1 MWKILT
7 LATMAGTLAALGA
20 PALAQQTKNTAE
32 ANFTDVKGKETG
44 RAHLSA
50 GNDGVLFEVEI
61 SGLEPRKWMA
71 LHIHETG
78 NCDDHAEGHKAAGGH
93 FNPDKRAHGFVAA
106 TGPHAGDLPNQYVAE
121 DGVMRAQIYSTMV
134 RLDDAERGIRGRA
147 LIVHAGSDDYR
158 TDPAGGAGDRIACA
172 VIE

>member
-1 MWKILT
+1 MLKIIT
-7 LATMAGTLAALGA
+7 LAAAGTLAGLAS
-20 PALAQQTKNTAE
+20 PAFAQQVKDTAQ
-32 ANFTDVKGKETG
+32 ANFVDRSGTETG
-44 RAHLSA
+44 RAQITA

-61 SGLEPRKWMA
+61 SSLEPRKWVA

-78 NCDDHAEGHKAAGGH
+78 TCDHAGGHESAGGH
-93 FNPDKRAHGFVAA
+93 FNPDGKEHGFVAA
-106 TGPHAGDLPNQYVAE
+106 NGPHAGDLPNQYVAD
-121 DGVMRAQIYSTMV
+121 DGVLRAQAYSTMV

-158 TDPAGGAGDRIACA
+158 TNPSGGAGDRLACA

>member
-1 MWKILT
+1 MLKIVA
-7 LATMAGTLAALGA
+7 LAAAGTLAGLAS
-20 PALAQQTKNTAE
+20 PAFAQQVKDTAK
-32 ANFTDVKGKETG
+32 ANFVDRSGTEAG
-44 RAHLSA
+44 RAQITA

-61 SGLEPRKWMA
+61 SGLEPRKWVA

-78 NCDDHAEGHKAAGGH
+78 TCDHAGGHGSAGGH
-93 FNPDKRAHGFVAA
+93 FNPDGKEHGFVAA
-106 TGPHAGDLPNQYVAE
+106 NGPHAGDLPNQYVAD
-121 DGVMRAQIYSTMV
+121 DGVLRAQTYSTMV

-158 TDPAGGAGDRIACA
+158 TNPTGGAGDRLACA

>member
-1 MWKILT
+1 MWKIVT
-7 LATMAGTLAALGA
+7 LATMAGTLAAFA
-20 PALAQQTKNTAE
+20 TPALAQQAKNTAE
-32 ANFTDVKGKETG
+32 ANFVDLKGKETG
-44 RAHLSA
+44 RAHLTA

-61 SGLEPRKWMA
+61 SGLEPRKWVA
-71 LHIHETG
+71 LHVHETG
-78 NCDDHAEGHKAAGGH
+78 KCDHEHGNKAAGGH
-93 FNPDKRAHGFVAA
+93 FNPGKKEHGFIAA
-106 TGPHAGDLPNQYVAE
+106 NGPHAGDLPSQYVAD
-121 DGVMRAQIYSTMV
+121 DGVLRAQMYSTMV

>member
-1 MWKILT
+1 MLKIIT
-7 LATMAGTLAALGA
+7 LAAAGTLAGLAS
-20 PALAQQTKNTAE
+20 PAFAQQVKDTAQ
-32 ANFTDVKGKETG
+32 ANFVDRSGTETG
-44 RAHLSA
+44 RAQITA

-61 SGLEPRKWMA
+61 SGLEPRKWVA

-78 NCDDHAEGHKAAGGH
+78 TCDHAGGHESAGGH
-93 FNPDKRAHGFVAA
+93 FNPDGKEHGFVAA
-106 TGPHAGDLPNQYVAE
+106 NGPHAGDLPNQYVAD
-121 DGVMRAQIYSTMV
+121 DGVLRAQAYSTMV

-158 TDPAGGAGDRIACA
+158 TNPAGGAGDRLACA

>member
-1 MWKILT
+1 MLKIIT
-7 LATMAGTLAALGA
+7 LAAAGTLAGFAS
-20 PALAQQTKNTAE
+20 PAFAQQVKDTAQ
-32 ANFTDVKGKETG
+32 ANFIDRSGTETG
-44 RAHLSA
+44 RAQITA

-61 SGLEPRKWMA
+61 SGLEPRKWVA

-78 NCDDHAEGHKAAGGH
+78 TCDHAGGHESAGGH
-93 FNPDKRAHGFVAA
+93 FNPDGKEHGFVAA
-106 TGPHAGDLPNQYVAE
+106 NGPHAGDLPNQYVAD
-121 DGVMRAQIYSTMV
+121 DGVLRAQAYSTMV

-158 TDPAGGAGDRIACA
+158 TNPTGGAGDRLACA